1 MMMTYNNTSNA
12 EAIETVYT
20 YNELLNI
27 YNRNK
32 TKEREEKKNKILQKL
47 LGVAL
52 LFIGVLGCAI
62 FPEDAGGCLFA
73 CALGVFRVIF

>member
-20 YNELLNI
+20 YEEGLKA
-27 YNRNK
+27 YNRNEAK
-32 TKEREEKKNKILQKL
+32 KRAKQQEKIFQKL
-47 LGVAL
+47 LGFAL
-52 LFIGVLGCAI
+52 VLIGLIGCAI

-73 CALGVFRVIF
+73 CAMGVFRVIF

>member
-1 MMMTYNNTSNA
+1 MMVTYNNTSNA

-20 YNELLNI
+20 YDEWLKA

-32 TKEREEKKNKILQKL
+32 AKKRAKQQEKAFQKL
-47 LGVAL
+47 LGFAL
-52 LFIGVLGCAI
+52 VLVGLLGCAI

-73 CALGVFRVIF
+73 CIMGVFRVIF